1 MPTAKLTPIK
11 NPLRKFYF
19 PAVRFALKIRLLP
32 EARATSAKGPEAD
45 SRQATPFVDLNQR
58 RRILGGRTVLRW
70 WSGRDAM
77 MQVIRLLVGSLILL
91 ATLATPSSA
100 AEEKFS
106 CKGEVIQGM
115 TKPAVQ
121 SKQVTLNV
129 TLIDKSKLSIKA
141 EDGQVVVPRITSNNK
156 IQLRFAT
163 KDYVG
168 EYFHYTG
175 DLMLIYSSGLLAR
188 LNCSGA

>member
-1 MPTAKLTPIK
+1 
-11 NPLRKFYF
+11 
-19 PAVRFALKIRLLP
+19 
-32 EARATSAKGPEAD
+32 
-45 SRQATPFVDLNQR
+45 
-58 RRILGGRTVLRW
+58 
-70 WSGRDAM
+70 M

-121 SKQVTLNV
+121 SKQVSLNV
-129 TLIDKSKLSIKA
+129 TLIDKSRLSIKA

>member
-1 MPTAKLTPIK
+1 
-11 NPLRKFYF
+11 
-19 PAVRFALKIRLLP
+19 
-32 EARATSAKGPEAD
+32 
-45 SRQATPFVDLNQR
+45 
-58 RRILGGRTVLRW
+58 
-70 WSGRDAM
+70 

-91 ATLATPSSA
+91 ATAATPSSA
-100 AEEKFS
+100 AEE
-106 CKGEVIQGM
+106 
-115 TKPAVQ
+115 
-121 SKQVTLNV
+121 
-129 TLIDKSKLSIKA
+129 KLSIKA

>member
-1 MPTAKLTPIK
+1 MH
-11 NPLRKFYF
+11 
-19 PAVRFALKIRLLP
+19 V
-32 EARATSAKGPEAD
+32 
-45 SRQATPFVDLNQR
+45 V
-58 RRILGGRTVLRW
+58 
-70 WSGRDAM
+70 
-77 MQVIRLLVGSLILL
+77 RLLVGSLILL
-91 ATLATPSSA
+91 ATPATPSSA
-100 AEEKFS
+100 GRREIFLQR
-106 CKGEVIQGM
+106 GNHPGHDQ
-115 TKPAVQ
+115 TAVQ
-121 SKQVTLNV
+121 SKQVALNV
-129 TLIDKSKLSIKA
+129 TLIDKSRLSIKA